1 MEKITERINNLVE
14 ELAEGNG
21 KKFADKANIKQATF
35 YNYMNGRIPNVESL
49 GNICRTY
56 QVSLNWLI
64 EGIGEKYLFNETKM
78 VKCEFLETV
87 DSWLSDLKKDDPEN
101 EAWFR
106 VQFKKLFPEF
116 NKWLQRKNGAEGRD
130 TSISKVA

>member
-78 VKCEFLETV
+78 VK
-87 DSWLSDLKKDDPEN
+87 
-101 EAWFR
+101 
-106 VQFKKLFPEF
+106 
-116 NKWLQRKNGAEGRD
+116 
-130 TSISKVA
+130 